1 MKKSE
6 RMGLP
11 KLPKMP
17 FTNFVYLYAKLEV
30 KRLHDMGYS
39 QLEIAQAYGVRRA
52 AIQNAIND
60 IKIHTQS

>member
-11 KLPKMP
+11 KLPAMP
-17 FTNFVYLYAKLEV
+17 FTNFVYLHAKLEV

-39 QLEIAQAYGVRRA
+39 QTEIAEAYGVRQM
-52 AIQNAIND
+52 AISNAIKD
-60 IKIHTQS
+60 IKIHTDL